1 MGVLLFIMINT
12 NKSII
17 EKARQIRYDNLNTI

>member
-1 MGVLLFIMINT
+1 VKLVDTINT

-17 EKARQIRYDNLNTI
+17 AIS